1 MLDVYALTPVSL
13 IGGGSIPA
21 EAHKPENRGR
31 FDFVYRVAKVS
42 KIHVEQAEADEMVAK
57 DPEIRRALPA
67 GILDGRLDL
76 PVDDNFLRDL

>member
-1 MLDVYALTPVSL
+1 MLDVYALTPVPL

-21 EAHKPENRGR
+21 
-31 FDFVYRVAKVS
+31 VAKVS